1 MDMKIASILCL
12 TSMALLVSSN
22 PQAGSIPA
30 MVECYGGRMC
40 GSECNVLPF
49 PFMGMCSCS
58 GPCTNLEIASLMK
71 DGHSRTEAEKKMTKA
86 TRVSFKI
93 KEIKISID
101 SI

>member
-40 GSECNVLPF
+40 GSECVVLPF
-49 PFMGMCSCS
+49 PFMQMCSCS
-58 GPCTNLEIASLMK
+58 GPCTDFEIKSLIN
-71 DGHSRTEAEKKMTKA
+71 DGHSKTEADKKMGKA
-86 TRVSFKI
+86 TRVLF
-93 KEIKISID
+93 ISRCHLF
-101 SI
+101 